1 MKNEEK
7 IELNGMAL
15 AWFDPS
21 SEDMHT
27 CKGISCCFQFIIIII
42 SIKAL
47 TFQVAFM
54 KAGNKTRIKIKIQ
67 HKMKQ
72 EKHWKN
78 EKIQQ
83 IAFDCIWSVQN
94 VGILYDDQSS

>member
-1 MKNEEK
+1 M
-7 IELNGMAL
+7 
-15 AWFDPS
+15 
-21 SEDMHT
+21 
-27 CKGISCCFQFIIIII
+27 
-42 SIKAL
+42 
-47 TFQVAFM
+47 AFM

-83 IAFDCIWSVQN
+83 IAFDCIWSVQK